1 MNLENIVSSY
11 GYIGVFLGTLIEG
24 ETVLILAG
32 FLARMS
38 YLNLLLVIIAAF
50 TGAFIGDQLFFY
62 LGRFK
67 GIQLLKKMPRWK
79 AKAEKVVKILKRHQT
94 LVILGFRFLYG
105 LRIITPFVLGVSG
118 VRPMRFLA
126 LDITAVA
133 IWSASIGTAGYL
145 IGQTLQVFIGKIKQY
160 ELWIIGGIAV
170 IGFII
175 WIVHL
180 LVGLKNKPTDDTS
193 SL

>member
-11 GYIGVFLGTLIEG
+11 GYIGVLIGTLIEG

-32 FLARMS
+32 FLARMN
-38 YLNLLLVIIAAF
+38 YLNLLWVIIAAF
-50 TGAFIGDQLFFY
+50 IGAFIGDQLFFY

-67 GIQLLKKMPRWK
+67 GIQLLKKRPRWK
-79 AKAEKVVKILKRHQT
+79 ARSEKVLRILKRHQI
-94 LVILGFRFLYG
+94 LVIFGFRFLYG

-126 LDITAVA
+126 LDIIAVGL
-133 IWSASIGTAGYL
+133 WSVSIGTAGYL
-145 IGQTLQVFIGKIKQY
+145 LGQTLQAFMGKIKQY
-160 ELWIIGGIAV
+160 ELWIIGGIVA
-170 IGFII
+170 IGFILWLGYL
-175 WIVHL
+175 WI
-180 LVGLKNKPTDDTS
+180 GLKNKPTDDTL